1 MSVHRT
7 LKSGDALS
15 RTRNVLTRYERILE
29 LERQGE
35 FSEGDSP
42 LGLRKVRVIKA
53 KRTKAKKKKEET
65 PAEGEVAAET
75 PPEE

>member
-35 FSEGDSP
+35 FNAGDSP
-42 LGLRKVRVIKA
+42 LGLRKVRVMKA
-53 KRTKAKKKKEET
+53 KRAKAKKKVEET
-65 PAEGEVAAET
+65 PIEGEAAAET
-75 PPEE
+75 PSEE